1 MGQIDKNLK
10 NELFK
15 VAIDYIYR
23 EHLVG
28 SQGELAEKIGI
39 SASALSH
46 IMNDKKFVG
55 DDTLRKMNE
64 AFGGIFNMAYFRG
77 EDTHCM
83 LMEDLAYYKQHPEE
97 RLVFDKPQ
105 EVDPTP
111 QQPAIPDYIQRLF
124 DEAVRMSTRNELLER
139 QCEKLIGELRDTKE
153 KNETFLSELIKSKE
167 NNDALV
173 AELVISRKQNEVLIT
188 ELRETRKENAA
199 LTTKLKTAIDGIE
212 SIKNQVSMLVSSYS
226 VVAPTSPTFVNDMP
240 GSIEPVIK
248 IPIPNIIAGK
258 GTHYAGI
265 VPEGLIRGHQVVAD
279 EVVKKALKE
288 MNKAKS
294 KKKK

>member
-39 SASALSH
+39 SASALSR

-77 EDTHCM
+77 EDPHCM

-105 EVDPTP
+105 EVAPTP
-111 QQPAIPDYIQRLF
+111 QQPAIPDYVQKLF

-139 QCEKLIGELRDTKE
+139 QCEKLIGELRDSKD
-153 KNETFLSELIKSKE
+153 KNETFLSELRKSKE
-167 NNDALV
+167 YNDALV
-173 AELVISRKQNEVLIT
+173 ADLVISRKQNEVLIT
-188 ELRETRKENAA
+188 ELRETRKENAT

-212 SIKNQVSMLVSSYS
+212 SMKNQVSMLVSSYS
-226 VVAPTSPTFVNDMP
+226 VVAPQSPTFVNDMP
-240 GSIEPVIK
+240 DSIVPVIK
-248 IPIPNIIAGK
+248 FPIANVVTGSRVN
-258 GTHYAGI
+258 YAGL

>member
-39 SASALSH
+39 SASALSR

-77 EDTHCM
+77 EDPHCM

-105 EVDPTP
+105 EVAPSP
-111 QQPAIPDYIQRLF
+111 QQPAIPDYVQNLF

-139 QCEKLIGELRDTKE
+139 QCEKLISELRDSKD
-153 KNETFLSELIKSKE
+153 KNDTFLSELRKSKE
-167 NNDALV
+167 YNDTLV
-173 AELVISRKQNEVLIT
+173 SELVISRKQNEVLIT

-212 SIKNQVSMLVSSYS
+212 SMKNQVSMLVSSYS
-226 VVAPTSPTFVNDMP
+226 VVAPPSPTFVNDMP
-240 GSIEPVIK
+240 DSIVPVIK
-248 IPIPNIIAGK
+248 FPIANVVTGS
-258 GTHYAGI
+258 HVNYAGL